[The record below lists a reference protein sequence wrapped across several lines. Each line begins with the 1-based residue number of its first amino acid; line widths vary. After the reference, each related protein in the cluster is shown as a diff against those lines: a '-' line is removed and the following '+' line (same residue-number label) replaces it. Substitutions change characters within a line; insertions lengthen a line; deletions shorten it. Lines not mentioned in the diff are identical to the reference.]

1 MRGIRNDSQ
10 TNLFSYIQ
18 LEDRI
23 PANHPLRKIRQMV
36 DLVLGSMNDVF
47 EGLYSR
53 VGRPSIPPEHLLR
66 ASLLQVLYT
75 IRSERL
81 LVEQL
86 DYNLLFRWFVGLSAD
101 ARVWDHSTFSQNRN
115 RLFTEDVA
123 RAFFVRVRSLAECG
137 KLTSDEHFSVDGTL
151 IDAWASHKS
160 FVRKDDDTS
169 PPAGRNPDVDFRGEK
184 RSNKTHQ
191 SKTDP
196 EARLARK
203 SAGDASRLCHMAHIL
218 TENRNGLVVDVS
230 VSEAN
235 GHAENVEALNL
246 LLRNAKK
253 GSTVGADK
261 GYDTRAFVRGCRD
274 QGITPH
280 VARKRTGSAIDSRT
294 SRHEGYAISQRH
306 RKRIKECFGWLKT
319 VGGLRKTR
327 LIGRAKVAGQ
337 TFLAFATYKLVR
349 IGSLPGCWGGS
360 HV

>member
-1 MRGIRNDSQ
+1 MRGVRNDSQ
-10 TNLFSYIQ
+10 TNLFSYVQ

-36 DLVLGSMNDVF
+36 DLVLGSMNDIF
-47 EGLYSR
+47 DSLYSR
-53 VGRPSIPPEHLLR
+53 VGRPSTPPEHLLR

-101 ARVWDHSTFSQNRN
+101 PRVWDHSTFSQNRD

-123 RAFFVRVRSLAECG
+123 RAFFIRVRSLAEWG

-160 FVRKDDDTS
+160 FVHKDDDTS

-184 RSNKTHQ
+184 RSNQTHQ
-191 SKTDP
+191 SRTDP

-230 VSEAN
+230 VSEVN
-235 GHAENVEALNL
+235 GHAENIEALNL

-261 GYDTRAFVRGCRD
+261 GYDTPAFVN
-274 QGITPH
+274 
-280 VARKRTGSAIDSRT
+280 GSTAYPGQSHLIV
-294 SRHEGYAISQRH
+294 IS
-306 RKRIKECFGWLKT
+306 K
-319 VGGLRKTR
+319 
-327 LIGRAKVAGQ
+327 Q
-337 TFLAFATYKLVR
+337 TCQPTQT
-349 IGSLPGCWGGS
+349 
-360 HV
+360 